1 MLLNYNAFSNVPNF
15 KGDQIVLFNSI
26 KPFIFFILMGS
37 QKQNATF
44 PIICYPKKKKKIRN
58 DCLKN

>member
-26 KPFIFFILMGS
+26 KPFIFLF
-37 QKQNATF
+37 
-44 PIICYPKKKKKIRN
+44 
-58 DCLKN
+58 